1 MLCSILRSTL
11 MAAVV
16 VGLSA
21 CADGSPVALEPID
34 RPAAVFTESVL
45 ATVDGTVMDASER
58 LLPTLADSAYAASLS
73 GYLDALNRQLA
84 VRDIVGAEA
93 TLMQTR
99 ALLARTDVSLEVQD
113 FAADLSAIEL
123 VLDQTEVLI
132 DRAAGRTS

>member
-21 CADGSPVALEPID
+21 CGDGSPVAVEPID

-45 ATVDGTVMDASER
+45 AAVDGTVMDASER

-93 TLMQTR
+93 TLMQAR

>member
-45 ATVDGTVMDASER
+45 AAVDGTVMDASER